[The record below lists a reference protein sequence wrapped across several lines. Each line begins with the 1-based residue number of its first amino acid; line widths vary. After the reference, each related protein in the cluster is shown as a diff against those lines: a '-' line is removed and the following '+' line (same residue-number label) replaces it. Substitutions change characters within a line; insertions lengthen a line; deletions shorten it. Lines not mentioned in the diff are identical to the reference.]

1 MSPLLETII
10 AVVLAVAVLM
20 VIIFFMRADKE
31 SENESFK
38 PEVPPQGEEKE
49 LKNKEFPSN
58 HPSRRVNIVFA
69 QPIPT
74 KIHQGKTFEYTILPK
89 CYLAKDGKE
98 YQVLKSSTGAVFYVA
113 ENGTRRYLS
122 KKDIETLKDI

>member
-49 LKNKEFPSN
+49 EIPSN